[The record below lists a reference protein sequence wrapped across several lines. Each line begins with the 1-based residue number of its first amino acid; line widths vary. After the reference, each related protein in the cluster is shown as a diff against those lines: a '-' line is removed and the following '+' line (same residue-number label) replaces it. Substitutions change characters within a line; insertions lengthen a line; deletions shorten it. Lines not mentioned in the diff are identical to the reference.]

1 MNLHEY
7 QAKSLFRDYGLPVS
21 KSEIIFSESDIDGA
35 VSNLNVNKFVVKAQ
49 VHAGGRGK
57 AGGVI
62 LTESIK
68 EVREFCQKWL
78 GKNMVTYQTDSKG
91 QPVSC
96 ILLEECTDIE
106 RELYLG
112 LVIDRSS
119 RSIAVIASPDGGVDI
134 ESVAENNPE
143 KIFKVFLNSSNEIQE
158 EEIKKI
164 SDGLELNQSQYIEF
178 SELIKNLVKLFT
190 EKDFA
195 LIEINPLVVNTE
207 GKLNCLDGKINVD
220 GNALYRQEA
229 LSKMRDISQE
239 DKLELEA
246 SKWGLNYVTL
256 DGSVGCMVNGA
267 GLAMASMDVIKLYGG
282 EPANFLDIGGGANKE
297 SITTAFGIILED
309 PNVEGIL
316 VNIFGGI
323 IRCDM
328 VARSIIDASR
338 EVGLSVPLV
347 VRFSGTNHEEGRE
360 VLEESSLEVTTVGTL
375 ADGAKAIVAATVGV
389 DA

>member
-119 RSIAVIASPDGGVDI
+119 KSIAVIASPDGGVDI

-207 GKLNCLDGKINVD
+207 GRLNCLDGKINVD

-229 LSKMRDISQE
+229 LRKMRDISQE

-267 GLAMASMDVIKLYGG
+267 GLAMGTMDIIKLYGG
-282 EPANFLDIGGGANKE
+282 FPANFLDVGGAVNRE
-297 SITTAFGIILED
+297 SVTEAFKIIVSD
-309 PNVEGIL
+309 SKVKSIL
-316 VNIFGGI
+316 INIFGGI
-323 IRCDM
+323 VRCDV
-328 VARSIIDASR
+328 VAEGIVSAIQD
-338 EVGLSVPLV
+338 VGIEIPVV
-347 VRFSGTNHEEGRE
+347 VRLKGNNAE
-360 VLEESSLEVTTVGTL
+360 VAKDILEESRLNIFSELDLSL
-375 ADGAKAIVAATVGV
+375 AAKKVVELSK
-389 DA
+389 

>member
-35 VSNLNVNKFVVKAQ
+35 VSNLNADKFVVKAQ

-119 RSIAVIASPDGGVDI
+119 KSIAVIASPDGGVDI

-195 LIEINPLVVNTE
+195 LIEINPLVLNTE
-207 GKLNCLDGKINVD
+207 GRLNCLDGKINVD

-267 GLAMASMDVIKLYGG
+267 GLAMGTMDIIKLYGG
-282 EPANFLDIGGGANKE
+282 FPANFLDVGGAVNRE
-297 SITTAFGIILED
+297 SVTEAFKIIVSD
-309 PNVEGIL
+309 SKVKSIL
-316 VNIFGGI
+316 INIFGGI
-323 IRCDM
+323 VRCDV
-328 VARSIIDASR
+328 VAEGIVSAIQD
-338 EVGLSVPLV
+338 VGIEIPVV
-347 VRFSGTNHEEGRE
+347 VRLKGNNAE
-360 VLEESSLEVTTVGTL
+360 VAKDILEESRLNIFSELDLSL
-375 ADGAKAIVAATVGV
+375 AAKKVVELSK
-389 DA
+389 

>member
-119 RSIAVIASPDGGVDI
+119 KSIAVIASPDGGVDI

-207 GKLNCLDGKINVD
+207 GRLNCLDGKINVD

-256 DGSVGCMVNGA
+256 DGSVGCRVNGA
-267 GLAMASMDVIKLYGG
+267 GLAMGTMDIIKLYGG
-282 EPANFLDIGGGANKE
+282 FPANFLDVGGAVNRE
-297 SITTAFGIILED
+297 SVTEAFKIILSD
-309 PNVEGIL
+309 SKVKSIL
-316 VNIFGGI
+316 INIFGGI
-323 IRCDM
+323 VRCDV
-328 VARSIIDASR
+328 VAEGIVSAIQD
-338 EVGLSVPLV
+338 VGIEIPVV
-347 VRFSGTNHEEGRE
+347 VRLKGNNAEVAKDILEDSRLNIFSE
-360 VLEESSLEVTTVGTL
+360 LDLSL
-375 ADGAKAIVAATVGV
+375 AAKKVVELSK
-389 DA
+389 

>member
-119 RSIAVIASPDGGVDI
+119 KSIAVIASPDGGVDI

-143 KIFKVFLNSSNEIQE
+143 KIFKVFLNSSNVIQE

-207 GKLNCLDGKINVD
+207 GRLNCLDGKINVD

-267 GLAMASMDVIKLYGG
+267 GLAMGTMDIIKLYGG
-282 EPANFLDIGGGANKE
+282 FPANFLDVGGAVNRE
-297 SITTAFGIILED
+297 SVTEAFKIIVSD
-309 PNVEGIL
+309 SKVKSIL
-316 VNIFGGI
+316 INIFGGI
-323 IRCDM
+323 VRCDV
-328 VARSIIDASR
+328 VAEGIVSAIQD
-338 EVGLSVPLV
+338 VGIEIPVV
-347 VRFSGTNHEEGRE
+347 VRLKGNNAE
-360 VLEESSLEVTTVGTL
+360 VAKDILEESRLNIFSELDLSL
-375 ADGAKAIVAATVGV
+375 AAKKVVELSK
-389 DA
+389 

>member
-1 MNLHEY
+1 LNLHEY

-119 RSIAVIASPDGGVDI
+119 KSIAVIASPDGGVDI

-267 GLAMASMDVIKLYGG
+267 GLAMGTMDIIKLYGG
-282 EPANFLDIGGGANKE
+282 FPANFLDVGGAVNRE
-297 SITTAFGIILED
+297 SVTEAFKIIVSD
-309 PNVEGIL
+309 SKVKSIL
-316 VNIFGGI
+316 INIFGGI
-323 IRCDM
+323 VRCDV
-328 VARSIIDASR
+328 VAEGIVSAIQD
-338 EVGLSVPLV
+338 VGIEIPVV
-347 VRFSGTNHEEGRE
+347 VRLKGNNAE
-360 VLEESSLEVTTVGTL
+360 VAKEILEESRLNIFSELDLSL
-375 ADGAKAIVAATVGV
+375 AAKKVVELSK
-389 DA
+389 

>member
-119 RSIAVIASPDGGVDI
+119 KSIAVIASPDGGVDI

-158 EEIKKI
+158 KEIKKI

-267 GLAMASMDVIKLYGG
+267 GLAMGTMDIIKLYGG
-282 EPANFLDIGGGANKE
+282 FPANFLDVGGAVNRE
-297 SITTAFGIILED
+297 SVTEAFKIIVSD
-309 PNVEGIL
+309 SKVKSIL
-316 VNIFGGI
+316 INIFGGI
-323 IRCDM
+323 VRCDV
-328 VARSIIDASR
+328 VAEGIVSAIQD
-338 EVGLSVPLV
+338 VGIEIPVV
-347 VRFSGTNHEEGRE
+347 VRLKGNNAE
-360 VLEESSLEVTTVGTL
+360 VAKDILEESRLNIFSELDLSL
-375 ADGAKAIVAATVGV
+375 AAKKVVELSK
-389 DA
+389 

>member
-1 MNLHEY
+1 LNLHEY

-119 RSIAVIASPDGGVDI
+119 KSIAVIASPDGGVDI

-207 GKLNCLDGKINVD
+207 GRLNCLDGKINVD

-267 GLAMASMDVIKLYGG
+267 GLAMGTMDIIKLYGG
-282 EPANFLDIGGGANKE
+282 FPANFLDVGGAVNRE
-297 SITTAFGIILED
+297 SVTEAFKIIVSD
-309 PNVEGIL
+309 SKVKSIL
-316 VNIFGGI
+316 INIFGGI
-323 IRCDM
+323 VRCDV
-328 VARSIIDASR
+328 VAEGIVSAIQD
-338 EVGLSVPLV
+338 VGIEIPVV
-347 VRFSGTNHEEGRE
+347 VRLKGNNAE
-360 VLEESSLEVTTVGTL
+360 VAKDILEESSLNIFSELDLSL
-375 ADGAKAIVAATVGV
+375 AAKKVVELSK
-389 DA
+389 

>member
-35 VSNLNVNKFVVKAQ
+35 VSNLNVKKFVVKAQ

-119 RSIAVIASPDGGVDI
+119 KSIAVIASPDGGVDI

-207 GKLNCLDGKINVD
+207 GRLNCLDGKINVD

-267 GLAMASMDVIKLYGG
+267 GLAMGTMDIIKLYGG
-282 EPANFLDIGGGANKE
+282 FPANFLDVGGAVNRE
-297 SITTAFGIILED
+297 SVTEAFKIIVSD
-309 PNVEGIL
+309 SKVKSIL
-316 VNIFGGI
+316 INIFGGI
-323 IRCDM
+323 VRCDV
-328 VARSIIDASR
+328 VAEGIVSAIQD
-338 EVGLSVPLV
+338 VGIEIPVV
-347 VRFSGTNHEEGRE
+347 VRLKGNNAEVAKDILEQSRLNIFSE
-360 VLEESSLEVTTVGTL
+360 LDLSL
-375 ADGAKAIVAATVGV
+375 AAKKVVELSK
-389 DA
+389 

>member
-119 RSIAVIASPDGGVDI
+119 KSIAVIASPDGGVDI

-267 GLAMASMDVIKLYGG
+267 GLAMGTMDIIKLYGG
-282 EPANFLDIGGGANKE
+282 FPANFLDVGGAVNRE
-297 SITTAFGIILED
+297 SVTEAFKIIVSD
-309 PNVEGIL
+309 SKVKSIL
-316 VNIFGGI
+316 INIFGGI
-323 IRCDM
+323 VRCDV
-328 VARSIIDASR
+328 VAEGIVSAIQD
-338 EVGLSVPLV
+338 VGIEIPVV
-347 VRFSGTNHEEGRE
+347 VRLKGNNAE
-360 VLEESSLEVTTVGTL
+360 VAKDILEESSLNIFSELDLSL
-375 ADGAKAIVAATVGV
+375 AAKKVVELSK
-389 DA
+389 

>member
-21 KSEIIFSESDIDGA
+21 KSEIIFSESDIDDA

-119 RSIAVIASPDGGVDI
+119 KSIAVIASPDGGVDI

-207 GKLNCLDGKINVD
+207 GRLNCLDGKINVD

-267 GLAMASMDVIKLYGG
+267 GLAMGTMDIIKLYGG
-282 EPANFLDIGGGANKE
+282 FPANFLDVGGAVNRE
-297 SITTAFGIILED
+297 SVTEAFKIILSD
-309 PNVEGIL
+309 SKVKSIL
-316 VNIFGGI
+316 INIFGGI
-323 IRCDM
+323 VRCDV
-328 VARSIIDASR
+328 VAEGIVSAIQD
-338 EVGLSVPLV
+338 VGIEIPVV
-347 VRFSGTNHEEGRE
+347 VRLKGNNAE
-360 VLEESSLEVTTVGTL
+360 VAKDILEESRLNIFSELDLSL
-375 ADGAKAIVAATVGV
+375 AAKKVVELSK
-389 DA
+389 

>member
-119 RSIAVIASPDGGVDI
+119 KSIAVIASPDGGVDI

-164 SDGLELNQSQYIEF
+164 SDGLEFNQCQYIEF

-207 GKLNCLDGKINVD
+207 GRLNCLDGKINVD

-267 GLAMASMDVIKLYGG
+267 GLAMGTMDIIKLYGG
-282 EPANFLDIGGGANKE
+282 FPANFLDVGGAVNRE
-297 SITTAFGIILED
+297 SVTEAFKIIVSD
-309 PNVEGIL
+309 SKVKSIL
-316 VNIFGGI
+316 INIFGGI
-323 IRCDM
+323 VRCDV
-328 VARSIIDASR
+328 VAEGIVSAIQD
-338 EVGLSVPLV
+338 VGIEIPVV
-347 VRFSGTNHEEGRE
+347 VRLKGNNAE
-360 VLEESSLEVTTVGTL
+360 VAKDILEESRLNIFSELDLSL
-375 ADGAKAIVAATVGV
+375 AAKKVVELSK
-389 DA
+389 

>member
-21 KSEIIFSESDIDGA
+21 KSEIIFSESDIDDA

-119 RSIAVIASPDGGVDI
+119 KSIAVIASPDGGVDI

-207 GKLNCLDGKINVD
+207 GRLNCLDGKINVD

-267 GLAMASMDVIKLYGG
+267 GLAMGTMDIIKLYGG
-282 EPANFLDIGGGANKE
+282 FPANFLDVGGAVNRE
-297 SITTAFGIILED
+297 SVTEAFKIIVSD
-309 PNVEGIL
+309 SKVKSIL
-316 VNIFGGI
+316 INIFGGI
-323 IRCDM
+323 VRCDV
-328 VARSIIDASR
+328 VAEGIVSAIQD
-338 EVGLSVPLV
+338 VGIEIPVV
-347 VRFSGTNHEEGRE
+347 VRLKGNNAE
-360 VLEESSLEVTTVGTL
+360 VAKDILEESRLNIFSELDLSL
-375 ADGAKAIVAATVGV
+375 AAKKVVELSK
-389 DA
+389 

>member
-35 VSNLNVNKFVVKAQ
+35 VSNLNVKKFVVKAQ

-62 LTESIK
+62 LAESIK

-119 RSIAVIASPDGGVDI
+119 KSIAVIASPDGGVDI

-207 GKLNCLDGKINVD
+207 GRLNCLDGKINVD

-267 GLAMASMDVIKLYGG
+267 GLAMGTMDIIKLYGG
-282 EPANFLDIGGGANKE
+282 FPANFLDVGGAVNRE
-297 SITTAFGIILED
+297 SVTEAFKIIVSD
-309 PNVEGIL
+309 SKVKSIL
-316 VNIFGGI
+316 INIFGGI
-323 IRCDM
+323 VRCDV
-328 VARSIIDASR
+328 VAEGIVSAIQD
-338 EVGLSVPLV
+338 VGIEIPVV
-347 VRFSGTNHEEGRE
+347 VRLKGNNAEVAKDILEQSRLNIFSE
-360 VLEESSLEVTTVGTL
+360 LDLSL
-375 ADGAKAIVAATVGV
+375 AAKKVVELSK
-389 DA
+389 

>member
-35 VSNLNVNKFVVKAQ
+35 VSNLNANKFVVKAQ

-207 GKLNCLDGKINVD
+207 GRLNCLDGKINVD

-229 LSKMRDISQE
+229 LIKMRDISQE

-267 GLAMASMDVIKLYGG
+267 GLAMGTMDIIKLYGG
-282 EPANFLDIGGGANKE
+282 FPANFLDVGGAVNRE
-297 SITTAFGIILED
+297 SVTEAFKIIVSD
-309 PNVEGIL
+309 SKVKSIL
-316 VNIFGGI
+316 INIFGGI
-323 IRCDM
+323 VRCDV
-328 VARSIIDASR
+328 VAEGIVSAIQD
-338 EVGLSVPLV
+338 VGIEIPVV
-347 VRFSGTNHEEGRE
+347 VRLKGNNAEVAKDILDESRLNIFSE
-360 VLEESSLEVTTVGTL
+360 LDLSL
-375 ADGAKAIVAATVGV
+375 AAKKVVELSK
-389 DA
+389 

>member
-207 GKLNCLDGKINVD
+207 GRLNCLDGKINVD

-267 GLAMASMDVIKLYGG
+267 GLAMGTMDIIKLYGG
-282 EPANFLDIGGGANKE
+282 FPANFLDVGGAVNRE
-297 SITTAFGIILED
+297 SVTEAFKIIVSD
-309 PNVEGIL
+309 SKVKSIL
-316 VNIFGGI
+316 INIFGGI
-323 IRCDM
+323 VRCDV
-328 VARSIIDASR
+328 VAEGIVSAIQD
-338 EVGLSVPLV
+338 VGIEIPVV
-347 VRFSGTNHEEGRE
+347 VRLKGNNAE
-360 VLEESSLEVTTVGTL
+360 VAKDILEESRLNIFSELDLSL
-375 ADGAKAIVAATVGV
+375 AAKKVVELSK
-389 DA
+389 

>member
-119 RSIAVIASPDGGVDI
+119 KSIAVIASPDGGVDI

-158 EEIKKI
+158 EQIKKI
-164 SDGLELNQSQYIEF
+164 SDGLELNQSQYTEF

-267 GLAMASMDVIKLYGG
+267 GLAMGTMDIIKLYGG
-282 EPANFLDIGGGANKE
+282 FPANFLDVGGAVNRE
-297 SITTAFGIILED
+297 SVTEAFKIIVSD
-309 PNVEGIL
+309 SKVKSIL
-316 VNIFGGI
+316 INIFGGI
-323 IRCDM
+323 VRCDV
-328 VARSIIDASR
+328 VAEGIVSAIQD
-338 EVGLSVPLV
+338 VGIEIPVV
-347 VRFSGTNHEEGRE
+347 VRLKGNNAE
-360 VLEESSLEVTTVGTL
+360 VAKDILEESRLNIFSELDLSL
-375 ADGAKAIVAATVGV
+375 AAKKVVELSK
-389 DA
+389 

>member
-35 VSNLNVNKFVVKAQ
+35 VSNLNANKFVVKAQ

-207 GKLNCLDGKINVD
+207 GRLNCLDGKINVD

-267 GLAMASMDVIKLYGG
+267 GLAMGTMDIIKLYGG
-282 EPANFLDIGGGANKE
+282 FPANFLDVGGAVNRE
-297 SITTAFGIILED
+297 SVTEAFKIIVSD
-309 PNVEGIL
+309 SKVKSIL
-316 VNIFGGI
+316 INIFGGI
-323 IRCDM
+323 VRCDV
-328 VARSIIDASR
+328 VAEGIVSAIQD
-338 EVGLSVPLV
+338 VGIEIPVV
-347 VRFSGTNHEEGRE
+347 VRLKGNNAEVAKDILDESRLNIFSE
-360 VLEESSLEVTTVGTL
+360 LDLSL
-375 ADGAKAIVAATVGV
+375 AAKKVVELSK
-389 DA
+389 

>member
-62 LTESIK
+62 LAESIK

-119 RSIAVIASPDGGVDI
+119 KSIAVIASPDGGVDI

-207 GKLNCLDGKINVD
+207 GRLNCLDGKINVD

-267 GLAMASMDVIKLYGG
+267 GLAMGTMDIIKLYGG
-282 EPANFLDIGGGANKE
+282 FPANFLDVGGAVNRE
-297 SITTAFGIILED
+297 SVTEAFKIIVSD
-309 PNVEGIL
+309 SKVKSIL
-316 VNIFGGI
+316 INIFGGI
-323 IRCDM
+323 VRCDV
-328 VARSIIDASR
+328 VAEGIVSAIQD
-338 EVGLSVPLV
+338 VGIEIPVV
-347 VRFSGTNHEEGRE
+347 VRLKGNNAEVAKDILDESRLNIFSE
-360 VLEESSLEVTTVGTL
+360 LDLSL
-375 ADGAKAIVAATVGV
+375 AAKKVVELSK
-389 DA
+389 

>member
-35 VSNLNVNKFVVKAQ
+35 VSNLNVKKFVVKAQ

-119 RSIAVIASPDGGVDI
+119 KSIAVIASPDGGVDI

-207 GKLNCLDGKINVD
+207 GRLNCLDGKINVD
-220 GNALYRQEA
+220 SNALYRQEA

-239 DKLELEA
+239 DNLELEA

-267 GLAMASMDVIKLYGG
+267 GLAMGTMDIIKLYGG
-282 EPANFLDIGGGANKE
+282 FPANFLDVGGAVNRE
-297 SITTAFGIILED
+297 SVTEAFKIIVSD
-309 PNVEGIL
+309 SKVKSIL
-316 VNIFGGI
+316 INIFGGI
-323 IRCDM
+323 VRCDV
-328 VARSIIDASR
+328 VAEGIVSAIQD
-338 EVGLSVPLV
+338 VGIEIPVV
-347 VRFSGTNHEEGRE
+347 VRLKGNNAEVAKDILEQSRLNIFSE
-360 VLEESSLEVTTVGTL
+360 LDLSL
-375 ADGAKAIVAATVGV
+375 AAKKVVELSK
-389 DA
+389 

>member
-119 RSIAVIASPDGGVDI
+119 KSIAVIASPDGGVDI

-207 GKLNCLDGKINVD
+207 GRLNCLDGKINVD

-267 GLAMASMDVIKLYGG
+267 GLAMGTMDIIKLYGG
-282 EPANFLDIGGGANKE
+282 FPANFLDVGGAVNRE
-297 SITTAFGIILED
+297 SVTEAFKIIVSD
-309 PNVEGIL
+309 SKVKSIL
-316 VNIFGGI
+316 INIFGGI
-323 IRCDM
+323 VRCDV
-328 VARSIIDASR
+328 VAEGIVSAIQD
-338 EVGLSVPLV
+338 VGIEIPVV
-347 VRFSGTNHEEGRE
+347 VRLKGNNAE
-360 VLEESSLEVTTVGTL
+360 VAKDILEESRLNIFSELDLSL
-375 ADGAKAIVAATVGV
+375 AAKKVVELSK
-389 DA
+389 

>member
-68 EVREFCQKWL
+68 EIREFCQKWL

-119 RSIAVIASPDGGVDI
+119 KSIAVIASPDGGVDI

-267 GLAMASMDVIKLYGG
+267 GLAMGTMDIIKLYGG
-282 EPANFLDIGGGANKE
+282 FPANFLDVGGAVNRE
-297 SITTAFGIILED
+297 SVTEAFKIIVSD
-309 PNVEGIL
+309 SKVKSIL
-316 VNIFGGI
+316 INIFGGI
-323 IRCDM
+323 VRCDV
-328 VARSIIDASR
+328 VAEGIVSAIQD
-338 EVGLSVPLV
+338 VGIEIPVV
-347 VRFSGTNHEEGRE
+347 VRLKGNNAE
-360 VLEESSLEVTTVGTL
+360 VAKDILEESRLNIFSELDLSL
-375 ADGAKAIVAATVGV
+375 AAKKVVELSK
-389 DA
+389 

>member
-35 VSNLNVNKFVVKAQ
+35 LSNLNVNKFVVKAQ

-119 RSIAVIASPDGGVDI
+119 KSIAVIASPDGGVDI

-207 GKLNCLDGKINVD
+207 GRLNCLDGKINVD

-267 GLAMASMDVIKLYGG
+267 GLAMGTMDIIKLYGG
-282 EPANFLDIGGGANKE
+282 FPANFLDVGGAVNRE
-297 SITTAFGIILED
+297 SVTEAFKIIVSD
-309 PNVEGIL
+309 SKVKSIL
-316 VNIFGGI
+316 INIFGGI
-323 IRCDM
+323 VRCDV
-328 VARSIIDASR
+328 VAEGIVSAIQD
-338 EVGLSVPLV
+338 VGIEIPVV
-347 VRFSGTNHEEGRE
+347 VRLKGNNAE
-360 VLEESSLEVTTVGTL
+360 VAKDILEESRLNIFSELDLSL
-375 ADGAKAIVAATVGV
+375 AAKKVVELSK
-389 DA
+389 